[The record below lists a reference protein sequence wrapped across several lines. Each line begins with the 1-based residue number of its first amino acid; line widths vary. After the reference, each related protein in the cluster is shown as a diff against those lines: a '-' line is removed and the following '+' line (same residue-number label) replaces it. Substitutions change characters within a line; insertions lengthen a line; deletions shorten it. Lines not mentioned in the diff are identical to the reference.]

1 MSEELSKKALKK
13 AAREEKKA
21 AQKAAM
27 AAERAMAAPSSN
39 YIPPVLSL
47 DEYRTLPFGDAPLH
61 MSQDEFCLLRNL
73 TGIDKSLTHLVGQM
87 LWVRARVHTAR
98 IGGKNAFLLLRGK
111 MRLLQACY
119 FVPRGGDE
127 ADVQRGKDLVKY
139 IGSLSQETIV
149 EVYGKLTA
157 VETPIKT
164 ASKEH
169 QSYELHIERVHAIS
183 RAAVP
188 LPLQIEDASR
198 PDSAYE
204 NAKED
209 EQYVRPGRD
218 TRLDNRVLDL
228 RTPTN
233 QAIMRVRATVAS
245 EFRAFLDTNGFIEI
259 QTPKLIP
266 GASEGGAAVFNVKYF
281 NRDACLA
288 QSPQLYKQMCIA
300 AGMQRVYEVGPV
312 FRAENSHTHRH
323 LCEFTG
329 LDLEMEIHE
338 TYHEVLKLLGAMM
351 RHIFTRVSERCAT
364 EIETIRHQFD
374 LSCPAPLKWADETV
388 IIDFREGIKLL
399 RERGFEQASEDGD
412 LTTELERELGRI
424 VRERYETDFYILD
437 KFPMSARPFY
447 TMPSPKDPMFS
458 NSYDMFIR
466 GEEICSG
473 AQRVH
478 CPELL
483 RQQCIAKGVNPD
495 TLEDY
500 IASFRY
506 GCSPHGGAGLGLERI
521 VMLLLG
527 VEDCR
532 QCCLFPRTPE
542 RLTP

>member
-1 MSEELSKKALKK
+1 MSEELSKKALKRGAQK
-13 AAREEKKA
+13 EKKG
-21 AQKAAM
+21 AQKAAEH
-27 AAERAMAAPSSN
+27 AAVAPASE
-39 YIPPVLSL
+39 YVPPVLTL
-47 DEYRTLPFGDAPLH
+47 DEYRVLPFGDAPLH
-61 MSQDEFCLLRNL
+61 MSQDELRSFRNL
-73 TGIDKSLTHLVGQM
+73 IGIDRPLTHLVGRM
-87 LWVRARVHTAR
+87 LWVRARVHTVR
-98 IGGKNAFLLLRGK
+98 IGGKNAFLLLRGR
-111 MRLLQACY
+111 MRFLQACC
-119 FVPRGGDE
+119 FVPRDVAE
-127 ADVQRGKDLVKY
+127 AEVQKAKGLIKY
-139 IGSLSQETIV
+139 IGSLSQESIV
-149 EVYGKLTA
+149 EAYGKLVA
-157 VETPIKT
+157 VERPIKT
-164 ASKEH
+164 VSAEH
-169 QSYELHIERVHAIS
+169 QLYELHLERIYAIS

-198 PDSAYE
+198 PDSKYK
-204 NAKED
+204 NAKEN
-209 EQYVRPGRD
+209 EQYVKPGRD
-218 TRLDNRVLDL
+218 TRLDNRILDL
-228 RTPTN
+228 RTPAN

-281 NRDACLA
+281 NRQACLA

-300 AGMQRVYEVGPV
+300 AGMQRVYEIGPV

-329 LDLEMEIHE
+329 LDLEMEIYE
-338 TYHEVLKLLGAMM
+338 SYHEVLKLLGAMM
-351 RHIFTRVSERCAT
+351 KHIFTRVSERCAA

-374 LSCPAPLKWADETV
+374 LSCPPPLKWADETV

-399 RERGFEQASEDGD
+399 REKGFDHASEDGD

-424 VRERYETDFYILD
+424 VRERYGTDFYILD
-437 KFPMSARPFY
+437 KFPMSVRPFY
-447 TMPSPKDPMFS
+447 TMPSPTDPMFS
-458 NSYDMFIR
+458 NSYDMFVR

-473 AQRVH
+473 AQRIH

-483 RQQCIAKGVNPD
+483 RQQCLAKGVNPD